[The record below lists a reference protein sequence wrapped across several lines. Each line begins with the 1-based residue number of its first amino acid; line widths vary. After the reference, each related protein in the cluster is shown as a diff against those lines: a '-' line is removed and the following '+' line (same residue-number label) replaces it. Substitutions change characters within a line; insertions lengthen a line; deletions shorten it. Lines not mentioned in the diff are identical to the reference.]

1 MLTKDIKCVII
12 CLLNNTF
19 DNLTEV
25 SKMNER
31 EKKVIEAIAKAI
43 PNLDEFSKG
52 YVSGYLAAK
61 EEEKKPEEEVKTD
74 EKSAEK

>member
-1 MLTKDIKCVII
+1 
-12 CLLNNTF
+12 
-19 DNLTEV
+19 
-25 SKMNER
+25 MNER

-61 EEEKKPEEEVKTD
+61 EEEADDKK
-74 EKSAEK
+74 AEKNDGEKEAE

>member
-1 MLTKDIKCVII
+1 
-12 CLLNNTF
+12 
-19 DNLTEV
+19 
-25 SKMNER
+25 MNEH

-61 EEEKKPEEEVKTD
+61 EEEKKDGEEEKREE
-74 EKSAEK
+74 EKKEEK

>member
-1 MLTKDIKCVII
+1 
-12 CLLNNTF
+12 
-19 DNLTEV
+19 
-25 SKMNER
+25 MNER

-74 EKSAEK
+74 EKNAEK

>member
-1 MLTKDIKCVII
+1 
-12 CLLNNTF
+12 
-19 DNLTEV
+19 
-25 SKMNER
+25 MNER

-61 EEEKKPEEEVKTD
+61 EEEADTKKEEKRDGSED
-74 EKSAEK
+74 SES